1 MDPKLFH
8 KITRL
13 FSIEMKKWYQEI
25 KIIGC
30 GRLGRE
36 GAGLDSIL
44 NRLERTPRLEIAT
57 PALFLWH
64 TSAPGWNNAFIN
76 FNQNGWFPAP
86 NYVVLK
92 LWRDHFL
99 PNRISMEGETKHLN
113 IAATASDDKKQVCV
127 KDCKSY
133 RTPCNDENKGRSHAR
148 HTRMESNSC
157 KFPDRK

>member
-1 MDPKLFH
+1 M
-8 KITRL
+8 
-13 FSIEMKKWYQEI
+13 
-25 KIIGC
+25 
-30 GRLGRE
+30 
-36 GAGLDSIL
+36 
-44 NRLERTPRLEIAT
+44 EIAT

-127 KDCKSY
+127 KIVNPTERPVTMKI
-133 RTPCNDENKGRSHAR
+133 KGGAMLGIPVWKVIHASGL
-148 HTRMESNSC
+148 TESNSME
-157 KFPDRK
+157 FPDRIKVKEQEVTMLGNDLIVLVPAYSASVLSMKHE